1 MTSRLATLV
10 WLVGLLP
17 LFASAD
23 RASVEDLAQRYS
35 LTTSTTLPFPT
46 ATQANADTQNLLVQQ
61 WSLGKGRI
69 QDGADRLEFV
79 ADPFPRNS
87 VPGSTQNAT
96 GPVLQATYP
105 AGSFSHESG
114 GAQFYNLWNNTN
126 GNPFQSM
133 IVSYELAFPQD
144 FDWVK
149 GGKLPGLRGGLNST
163 GCSGGNEPDGR
174 DCLSARLMWRRNGNG
189 EAYLYIPKPNGLCDE
204 RSISCNDDFGI
215 SVSRG
220 SFVLTPAQWYRIT
233 MLVQVN
239 NPPHIANGNLRIY
252 FNDEEVIR
260 QQDLQFRAVDSLTVN
275 GFFFSTFFGGG
286 DNSWATPQTTHTYY
300 RNIRMWGGSQPSNLT
315 GQTVNAAYH
324 PAASTAVISCVGAFL
339 LFVNTLV

>member
-1 MTSRLATLV
+1 MTSRLATLIC
-10 WLVGLLP
+10 LVALLP
-17 LFASAD
+17 LFVTAD

-239 NPPHIANGNLRIY
+239 NPPNVANGNLRIY

-260 QQDLQFRAVDSLTVN
+260 QQDLQFRAVDSLSVN

-286 DNSWATPQTTHTYY
+286 DDSWATPQTTHTYY

-324 PAASTAVISCVGAFL
+324 PAASTAVISCIGAFL

>member
-1 MTSRLATLV
+1 MTSRLATLIC
-10 WLVGLLP
+10 LVGLLP
-17 LFASAD
+17 LFVTAD

-189 EAYLYIPKPNGLCDE
+189 EGEHGQAELKGESY
-204 RSISCNDDFGI
+204 SIA
-215 SVSRG
+215 
-220 SFVLTPAQWYRIT
+220 AQ
-233 MLVQVN
+233 
-239 NPPHIANGNLRIY
+239 P
-252 FNDEEVIR
+252 
-260 QQDLQFRAVDSLTVN
+260 
-275 GFFFSTFFGGG
+275 TFI
-286 DNSWATPQTTHTYY
+286 Y
-300 RNIRMWGGSQPSNLT
+300 RNPT
-315 GQTVNAAYH
+315 
-324 PAASTAVISCVGAFL
+324 ASAMSEVSLATMTLVSAFL
-339 LFVNTLV
+339 EVPLY